1 MQKQKDEI
9 QKWEICGGEALV
21 TIARTTNLVKKAM
34 KIHSLSATTSA
45 VLGRCLTMSALMG
58 TKLSHKDAN
67 ITSIID
73 GDGPAGKITCVAKTG
88 CLVKG
93 YMQNPEIDLYPNAQ
107 GKLDVSGAVG
117 KTGKLRVVMDLGF
130 GSPYTGEVNL
140 VSGEI
145 AEDFTAY
152 YATSLQQPCAIAL
165 GVLVSPKKE
174 CLCSAG
180 MLIELFPD
188 ASEETISTIEKQ
200 VQTIKD
206 FSKQIY
212 DKTLDEFVLG
222 LFSDAIKAE
231 YSVEPKYS
239 CKCSKNKLI
248 KVLKGMAKNSSIDD
262 LFNQDGKIEAH
273 CDFCNKYMYITKED
287 LQ

>member
-1 MQKQKDEI
+1 MQKEKDEI
-9 QKWEICGGEALV
+9 QKWEICNGEALI
-21 TIARTTNLVKKAM
+21 TIAKTTNLVKKAM
-34 KIHSLSATTSA
+34 KIHSLSATTTA
-45 VLGRCLTMSALMG
+45 VLGRSLTMSALMG

-67 ITSIID
+67 ITSIIE

-88 CLVKG
+88 CIVKG
-93 YMQNPEIDLYPNAQ
+93 YMQHPEVDLFPNSQ

-145 AEDFTAY
+145 AEDFTSY

-165 GVLVSPKKE
+165 GVLVSNKKE
-174 CLCSAG
+174 CICASG

-188 ASEETISTIEKQ
+188 ASENTINVIEEK
-200 VQTIKD
+200 IKSIND
-206 FSKQIY
+206 FSKQLSTQ
-212 DKTLDEFVLG
+212 TLDDFVTK
-222 LFSDAIKAE
+222 LFEDAVKQE

-239 CKCSKNKLI
+239 CKCSKQKLI
-248 KVLKGMAKNSSIDD
+248 RVLKRMAQNSSIDD
-262 LFNQDGKIEAH
+262 LYNEDGKIEAH

-287 LQ
+287 LK